1 MNAPSRDGRP
11 RDALVFDLDG
21 TLVDSLPDIVASF
34 RAAFHACGME
44 APDEPSVRA
53 LIGKPLEEMY
63 GVFTDD
69 PDRVA
74 ALARAYRRI
83 YPQRFTEATR
93 PFPGVVPMLDELRDR
108 GWRLAVATT
117 KRSEMAARLVEAL
130 GLDTHLDH
138 VQGTDGFPHKPAP
151 DVVRRALDALG
162 SEGVWMVGDTVSD
175 LRAGR
180 AAGLR
185 TFGVTWG
192 THSRARLAEADPD
205 VLEDDLTRLPD
216 WVGRPRGD

>member
-1 MNAPSRDGRP
+1 MRGPPRDGRP

-21 TLVDSLPDIVASF
+21 TLIDSLPDIVESF

-44 APDEPSVRA
+44 APDDAAVRR

-63 GVFTDD
+63 GLFTDD
-69 PDRVA
+69 PGRVA
-74 ALARAYRRI
+74 ALTRAYRRI
-83 YPQRFTEATR
+83 YPRRFTQATR
-93 PFPGVVPMLDELRDR
+93 PFPGVVPMLGELRGR

-117 KRSEMAARLVEAL
+117 KRSEMATRLVEAL
-130 GLDTHLDH
+130 GLDDHLDH
-138 VQGTDGFPHKPAP
+138 VQGTDDFPHKPAP
-151 DVVRRALDALG
+151 DVVWRALAALG
-162 SEGVWMVGDTVSD
+162 SEGSWMIGDTVSD
-175 LRAGR
+175 LQAGR

-192 THSRARLAEADPD
+192 THSRGRLAEADPD

-216 WVGRPRGD
+216 WVGHPPAD